1 MGGHQ
6 QSGLVPYRRTFFS
19 RLHKRI
25 YVFPN
30 GDHLRR
36 MSSDTT
42 KPFLLRVRDALP
54 ELHPSEHKLAEL
66 VLDFPG
72 EMAGYTA
79 SEIAELADV
88 SNATVSRF
96 VRRIGYSSFDEARR
110 AVRDEQ
116 RAGTALLRFAWET
129 PPRGGAV
136 AAHFETSQ
144 QNLDLTY
151 GALEDEEIDSLA
163 EAMIAAPRVWFIGF
177 RAGQSFAQYLGWQT
191 SQVIGNVT
199 VLPRA
204 GETLAESLASLSSQ
218 DIVVLIALR
227 RKSKLAN
234 SVADAAVAAKA
245 DLAVIEDRP
254 STETAHARWQLS
266 CVTSANGPLMNHV
279 GTMAVCNLIAART
292 IALSGAAGRSRMA
305 AIEDGHR
312 RFDEL

>member
-1 MGGHQ
+1 MNGHHL
-6 QSGLVPYRRTFFS
+6 GLMT
-19 RLHKRI
+19 
-25 YVFPN
+25 
-30 GDHLRR
+30 
-36 MSSDTT
+36 SDTT

-54 ELHPSEHKLAEL
+54 DLHPSEHKLAEL

-79 SEIAELADV
+79 SEIAELANV

-96 VRRIGYSSFDEARR
+96 VRRIGYGSFDEARR

-116 RAGTALLRFAWET
+116 RAGTALLRFASQT
-129 PPRGGAV
+129 PGGGAV
-136 AAHFETSQ
+136 ASHFETSQ

-151 GALEDEEIDSLA
+151 GALEDAAIDSLA
-163 EAMIAAPRVWFIGF
+163 HALIAAPRVWFLGF

-191 SQVIGNVT
+191 SQVLGNVT

-204 GETLAESLASLSSQ
+204 GETLAESLASLLPQ
-218 DIVVLIALR
+218 DIVVLVALR
-227 RKSKLAN
+227 RKPKLAGA
-234 SVADAAVAAKA
+234 VVKAAAAAKA

-254 STETAHARWQLS
+254 SSETAHARWQLS

>member
-1 MGGHQ
+1 METPCMTKTCRANPAAAHK
-6 QSGLVPYRRTFFS
+6 LVYLGR
-19 RLHKRI
+19 
-25 YVFPN
+25 N
-30 GDHLRR
+30 
-36 MSSDTT
+36 SDQFGAMTADVT

-54 ELHPSEHKLAEL
+54 DLHPSEHKLAEL
-66 VLDFPG
+66 ILDFPG

-96 VRRIGYSSFDEARR
+96 VRRIGYGSFDEARR

-116 RAGTALLRFAWET
+116 RAGTALMRFASQTSPNE
-129 PPRGGAV
+129 GAV

-151 GALEDEEIDSLA
+151 GALDDAVIDSLA
-163 EAMIAAPRVWFIGF
+163 QALIAAPRVWFIGF

-191 SQVIGNVT
+191 SQVLVNVT

-204 GETLAESLASLSSQ
+204 GETLAESLASLGAK
-218 DIVVLIALR
+218 DIVVLVALR
-227 RKSKLAN
+227 RKSKLA
-234 SVADAAVAAKA
+234 AAVATAAGLAKA
-245 DLAVIEDRP
+245 RLAVIEDRP
-254 STETAHARWQLS
+254 SPDTAQAQWQLS

-279 GTMAVCNLIAART
+279 ATMAVCNLIAART

>member
-1 MGGHQ
+1 M
-6 QSGLVPYRRTFFS
+6 T
-19 RLHKRI
+19 
-25 YVFPN
+25 
-30 GDHLRR
+30 
-36 MSSDTT
+36 SDVT

-79 SEIAELADV
+79 SEIAELANV

-96 VRRIGYSSFDEARR
+96 VRRIGYGSFDEARR

-116 RAGTALLRFAWET
+116 REGTALLRFSAEA
-129 PPRGGAV
+129 PPSGGAV
-136 AAHFETSQ
+136 ASHFETSQ
-144 QNLDLTY
+144 QNLELTY
-151 GALEDEEIDSLA
+151 GALEDAVIDSLA

-177 RAGQSFAQYLGWQT
+177 RAGQAFAQYLGWQT
-191 SQVIGNVT
+191 SQVLANVT

-204 GETLAESLASLSSQ
+204 GETLAESLASLSPK
-218 DIVVLIALR
+218 DVVVLVALR
-227 RKSKLAN
+227 RKPRLVDA
-234 SVADAAVAAKA
+234 VADAVLLAKA

-254 STETAHARWQLS
+254 STGTSRARWQLP

-279 GTMAVCNLIAART
+279 ATMAVCNLIAART
-292 IALSGAAGRSRMA
+292 IALSGARGRSRMA

>member
-1 MGGHQ
+1 M
-6 QSGLVPYRRTFFS
+6 
-19 RLHKRI
+19 
-25 YVFPN
+25 N
-30 GDHLRR
+30 GDHLGP
-36 MSSDTT
+36 MTSDTT

-54 ELHPSEHKLAEL
+54 DLHPSEHKLAEL

-79 SEIAELADV
+79 SEIAELANV

-96 VRRIGYSSFDEARR
+96 VRRIGYGSFDEARR
-110 AVRDEQ
+110 AVRHEQ
-116 RAGTALLRFAWET
+116 RAGTALLRFASQT
-129 PPRGGAV
+129 PGGGVV
-136 AAHFETSQ
+136 ASHFETSQ

-151 GALEDEEIDSLA
+151 GALEDAVIDDLA
-163 EAMIAAPRVWFIGF
+163 NAMIAAPRVWFIGF

-191 SQVIGNVT
+191 SQVLGNVT

-204 GETLAESLASLSSQ
+204 GETLAESLASLTSK
-218 DIVVLIALR
+218 DVVVLVALR
-227 RKSKLAN
+227 RNSKLAGL
-234 SVADAAVAAKA
+234 VAEAVHLAQA

-254 STETAHARWQLS
+254 SPETAHARWPLP

-279 GTMAVCNLIAART
+279 GTMAVCNLIAARM
-292 IALSGAAGRSRMA
+292 IVLSGARGRSRMA

>member
-1 MGGHQ
+1 M
-6 QSGLVPYRRTFFS
+6 T
-19 RLHKRI
+19 
-25 YVFPN
+25 
-30 GDHLRR
+30 
-36 MSSDTT
+36 SDVT

-79 SEIAELADV
+79 SEIAELANV

-96 VRRIGYSSFDEARR
+96 VRRIGYGSFDEARR

-116 RAGTALLRFAWET
+116 REGTALLRFSAEA
-129 PPRGGAV
+129 PPSGGAV
-136 AAHFETSQ
+136 ASHFETSQ
-144 QNLDLTY
+144 QNLELTY
-151 GALEDEEIDSLA
+151 GALEDAVIDSLA

-177 RAGQSFAQYLGWQT
+177 RAGQAFAQYLGWQT
-191 SQVIGNVT
+191 SQVLDNVT

-204 GETLAESLASLSSQ
+204 GETLAESLASLSPK
-218 DIVVLIALR
+218 DVVVLVALR
-227 RKSKLAN
+227 RKPRLVDA
-234 SVADAAVAAKA
+234 VADAVLLAKA

-254 STETAHARWQLS
+254 STGTSRARWQLP

-279 GTMAVCNLIAART
+279 ATMAVCNLIAART
-292 IALSGAAGRSRMA
+292 IALSGARGRSRMA

>member
-1 MGGHQ
+1 M
-6 QSGLVPYRRTFFS
+6 T
-19 RLHKRI
+19 
-25 YVFPN
+25 
-30 GDHLRR
+30 
-36 MSSDTT
+36 SDTT

-79 SEIAELADV
+79 SEIAELANV

-96 VRRIGYSSFDEARR
+96 VRRIGYGTFDEARR

-116 RAGTALLRFAWET
+116 RTGTALLRFSSET
-129 PPRGGAV
+129 PASAGAV
-136 AAHFETSQ
+136 ATHFETTQ

-151 GALEDEEIDSLA
+151 GALEDTVIDALA
-163 EAMIAAPRVWFIGF
+163 KAMIAAPRVWFIGF

-191 SQVIGNVT
+191 SQVLSNVT

-204 GETLAESLASLSSQ
+204 GETLAESLTSLSSL

-227 RKSKLAN
+227 RNSKLAG
-234 SVADAAVAAKA
+234 AVAEAVAVVKA

-254 STETAHARWQLS
+254 SSETADARWRLP

-279 GTMAVCNLIAART
+279 GAMAVCNLIAART
-292 IALSGAAGRSRMA
+292 IAVSGAAGRRRMA

>member
-1 MGGHQ
+1 MLKRIGR
-6 QSGLVPYRRTFFS
+6 PFN
-19 RLHKRI
+19 KRI
-25 YVFPN
+25 YVFKC
-30 GDHLRR
+30 GDHLDC
-36 MSSDTT
+36 MTTDAT

-54 ELHPSEHKLAEL
+54 DLHPSEHKLAEL

-79 SEIAELADV
+79 SEIAELANV

-96 VRRIGYSSFDEARR
+96 VRRIGYASFDEARR

-116 RAGTALLRFAWET
+116 RAGTALLRFSSET
-129 PPRGGAV
+129 PTSGGAV

-144 QNLDLTY
+144 QNLELTY
-151 GALEDEEIDSLA
+151 GALNDTLIDSLA
-163 EAMIAAPRVWFIGF
+163 KALITAPRVWFVGF

-191 SQVIGNVT
+191 SQVLSNVT

-204 GETLAESLASLSSQ
+204 GETLAESITSLSSK
-218 DIVVLIALR
+218 DIIVLVALR
-227 RKSKLAN
+227 RNSKLAN
-234 SVADAAVAAKA
+234 AVAGAAAAAKA
-245 DLAVIEDRP
+245 DLAVVEDRASP
-254 STETAHARWQLS
+254 ETAHARWHLP

-279 GTMAVCNLIAART
+279 GAMAVCNLIAART